1 MGSEEDSGLDDFVDA
16 VMEFVGDEDVQRGA
30 GYLILGGVAIGA
42 LIGVYIIIKMYYQ
55 QICFAIFVIGA
66 LMLWLR
72 KEPVAYCQD
81 CGNTLGRGE
90 PSRPCSRC
98 KCNRW
103 SYTDPGV
110 GMTIK
115 NR

>member
-1 MGSEEDSGLDDFVDA
+1 M
-16 VMEFVGDEDVQRGA
+16 
-30 GYLILGGVAIGA
+30 IGA
-42 LIGVYIIIKMYYQ
+42 LIGLYLIIQAYYQ
-55 QICFAIFVIGA
+55 EICFTIFVVA
-66 LMLWLR
+66 CVMLWLR
-72 KEPVAYCQD
+72 KEPMAYCQD
-81 CGNTLGRGE
+81 CGNTLGRGK

-103 SYTDPGV
+103 TYTDPGV

>member
-1 MGSEEDSGLDDFVDA
+1 MRSDDESGFDDFVDA
-16 VMEFVGDEDVQRGA
+16 VMEFVGDEEVQRGA
-30 GYLILGGVAIGA
+30 GFLILGGVAIGI
-42 LIGVYIIIKMYYQ
+42 LFGVYLIVKMYYVE
-55 QICFAIFVIGA
+55 IFTTIFIIGA
-66 LMLWLR
+66 LMLWLK
-72 KEPVAYCQD
+72 KEPIAYCQD

-103 SYTDPGV
+103 SYSDPGV

>member
-1 MGSEEDSGLDDFVDA
+1 MSSEEEGDFEQFVDA

-30 GYLILGGVAIGA
+30 GYLVLGGVVIGA
-42 LIGVYIIIKMYYQ
+42 LIGLYLIIRAYYQ
-55 QICFAIFVIGA
+55 EICFTIFLVA
-66 LMLWLR
+66 CVMLWLR
-72 KEPVAYCQD
+72 QEPVAYCQD

-103 SYTDPGV
+103 TYTDPGV